1 MFDRDGL
8 KLDGWPE
15 NYDQCTEI
23 IHEYTGPLTTV
34 LDVGAHQGSLGL
46 YAATRGAK
54 SVICIEPNKQFFSV
68 LWTNIERNNLWGT
81 VIPFQVGVGNE
92 HGIALLTDMKIG
104 NVGDKISIVPLA
116 GLIKLFGPVDYLKI
130 DIEEYEY
137 QIFREENQAL
147 IESMNWVKFIDIE
160 LHAPYGSEMERVK
173 QLLTNCGFDLKVGKT
188 GNPHYGPN
196 RNYE

>member
-54 SVICIEPNKQFFSV
+54 RVICVEPNLGFFV
-68 LWTNIERNNLWGT
+68 YLWNNIDRNNLWGT
-81 VIPFQVGVGNE
+81 VVHLPIGVGNE
-92 HGIALLTDMKIG
+92 HGIALLNGI
-104 NVGDKISIVPLA
+104 KISNEGLKIPIVPLA
-116 GLIKLFGPVDYLKI
+116 GLIKFFGPVDYLKI

-147 IESMNWVKFIDIE
+147 ADSMSWVGFIDIE

-173 QLLTNCGFDLKVGKT
+173 RLLTNCGFDLKVGKT